1 MKVLVTGCA
10 GFIGSHLCRRL
21 LQEGFF
27 VTGVDSLS
35 DYYSVAIK
43 RKNLQSLIETKNF
56 KFHQADVLEFDSE
69 SEDPE
74 VLFHL
79 AAQPGVRTSWGDD
92 FSIYTR
98 NNVLV
103 TQRLLEKAMRLN
115 NLQKFVFA
123 SSSSVYGQTNV
134 EKVTEDHP
142 TNPFS
147 PYGVTKLAAEH
158 LCSAYEA
165 NFGLPMAALRF
176 FTVYGPHQRPDMA
189 FNRLINAAFSGE
201 PFTLFGDGSQE
212 RDFTYIDDIV
222 DGLLLAA
229 TSSNAQG
236 IFNIGGGHVVSM
248 NEVIQIVQKISQK
261 EIRIIRNPEQ
271 KGDVKRTS
279 ADIAKISKLLGYY
292 PHVNIQEGLER
303 QIMSDK
309 G

>member
-1 MKVLVTGCA
+1 MNVLVTGCA
-10 GFIGSHLCRRL
+10 GFIGSHLCHRL

-27 VTGVDSLS
+27 VTGIDSLIE
-35 DYYSVAIK
+35 YYSVTIK

-56 KFHQADVLEFDSE
+56 KFHQVDVLDFDFE
-69 SEDPE
+69 NENPE

-98 NNVLV
+98 NNVLA
-103 TQRLLEKAMRLN
+103 TQHLLEKAMHLN

-123 SSSSVYGQTNV
+123 SSSSVYGQTSA
-134 EKVTEDHP
+134 EKVTEDYP
-142 TNPFS
+142 TKPFS
-147 PYGVTKLAAEH
+147 PYGVTKLAAEN
-158 LCSAYEA
+158 LCSAYEE
-165 NFGLPMAALRF
+165 NFGLPMVALRF
-176 FTVYGPHQRPDMA
+176 FTVYGPQQRPDMA
-189 FNRLINAAFSGE
+189 FNRLIKAAFSGE

-229 TSSNAQG
+229 TSRDASG
-236 IFNIGGGHVVSM
+236 VFNIGGGHVVSM
-248 NEVIQIVQKISQK
+248 NDVIQLVEKISK
-261 EIRIIRNPEQ
+261 RTINIVKNPEQ

-279 ADIAKISKLLGYY
+279 ADISKISKRLGYS
-292 PHVNIQEGLER
+292 PQVNIQEGLER